1 MDIFL
6 KKITQTSSQKS
17 IQQSKIPQR
26 SPQKSKFTRKRA
38 QKINFAQ
45 KSLFNQKKIFFNS
58 PQKIPR
64 FESQSCIIGPYHQ
77 GCGPDSIEKDSQWS
91 KLTFFEHL
99 FE

>member
-1 MDIFL
+1 MDILL

-26 SPQKSKFTRKRA
+26 SPQKSKFTRKR
-38 QKINFAQ
+38 
-45 KSLFNQKKIFFNS
+45 LKKLILLKKVYSIKKRFFFNS